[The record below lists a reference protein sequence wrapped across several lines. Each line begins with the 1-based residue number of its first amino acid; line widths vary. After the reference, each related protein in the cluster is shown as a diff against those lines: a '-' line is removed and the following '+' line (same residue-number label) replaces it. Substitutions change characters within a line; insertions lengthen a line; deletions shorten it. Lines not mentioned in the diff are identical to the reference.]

1 MAGRG
6 PAPKPTP
13 LKVLAGNPGHQK
25 LNRSEP
31 KPRPV
36 APKCPSWLD
45 KGARAEW
52 RRIAPELER
61 IGLLTT
67 IDMAALAGYCQS
79 YSTWKAA
86 TEALAEHGLTYTAA
100 NGNIRQRPEVT
111 IASKALAE
119 VRQFCQQFGL
129 TPSARSRMMLP
140 ESYGA
145 FSDDEDSPFDV

>member
-36 APKCPSWLD
+36 APRCPAWLD
-45 KGARAEW
+45 KEAKKEW
-52 RRIAPELER
+52 RRVAPELER
-61 IGLLTT
+61 LGLLTVV
-67 IDMAALAGYCQS
+67 DMAALAGYCQS
-79 YSTWKAA
+79 FSTWKTAA
-86 TEALAEHGLTYTAA
+86 EAIAEKGLTYEAA
-100 NGNIRQRPEVT
+100 NGNIRQRPEVV
-111 IASKALAE
+111 IANKALAE

-140 ESYGA
+140 ETFGN
-145 FSDDEDSPFDV
+145 FTDGEDDPFDI